1 MNNNYQ
7 QNYPTNKTILVTG
20 GAGFI
25 GSNIT
30 EKLLQLN
37 NKVVCFD
44 NFITGSKINIKPF
57 LDNSNYNLIK
67 GDIRNFKDCELAVI
81 GVDYV
86 LHQAALGSVP
96 RSVEN
101 PVSSVESNTQGF
113 VNILTA
119 SKNAMVKR
127 FVYAS
132 SSSVY
137 GDNDDNVKTENNT
150 GKPLSPYAVTKVT
163 NELFAENFA
172 QVYGIETVGLRY
184 FNVFGKNQDPNGA
197 YAAVIPKFIQQMLK
211 NERPIINNNDG
222 SFSRDFTHVNNV
234 VSANLLALTA
244 HNDKLYNN
252 STKHNVFNIACGS
265 RISLDE
271 LFMAIK
277 NALIKE
283 CGNNNPNIA
292 NITPVYGIR
301 RAGDIP
307 HSLANIEKAMTFLKY
322 KVEVP
327 FIKGIEKTVKWY
339 IDNITDSSS

>member
-7 QNYPTNKTILVTG
+7 QNYPTNKTVLVTG

-37 NKVVCFD
+37 NKVVCLD
-44 NFITGSKINIKPF
+44 NFITGSKTNIKPF
-57 LDNSNYNLIK
+57 LDNSNYKFIK
-67 GDIRNFKDCELAVI
+67 GDIRNYEDCELAVKNI
-81 GVDYV
+81 DYV

-96 RSVEN
+96 RSIEN
-101 PVSSVESNTQGF
+101 PIDSVESNTLGF
-113 VNILTA
+113 VNMLTA
-119 SKNAMVKR
+119 AKNAKVKR

-137 GDNDDNVKTENNT
+137 GDNNDNIKTENNT

-163 NELFAENFA
+163 NELFAENFS

-197 YAAVIPKFIQQMLK
+197 YAAVIPKFIQHIL
-211 NERPIINNNDG
+211 NNDRPTINNIDG

-234 VSANLLALTA
+234 VNANLLALTT
-244 HNDKLYNN
+244 NRDKLYSN
-252 STKHNVFNIACGS
+252 SIKHNVFNIACGS

-271 LFMAIK
+271 LFTAIK

-283 CGNNNPNIA
+283 CDDNQDITNIMP
-292 NITPVYGIR
+292 IYGTP

-307 HSLANIEKAMTFLKY
+307 HSLANIEKVMTCLQY

-327 FIKGIEKTVKWY
+327 FIIGIEKTAKWY
-339 IDNITDSSS
+339 VNNMMNFNS